1 MKSGGAVRGG
11 PVAGGLPAGAYPA
24 GSYRGGAVGVA
35 PSPGRQTWSGSRGGW
50 NRGYHRHHR
59 RGFYGPGIGFGTGL
73 LLGGAYAASPYYY
86 DEPYSYDYPYDD
98 GYVVGGAVATP
109 DEVAYCRQRY
119 RSYDV
124 RTGTYLNNDG
134 NRYPCP

>member
-1 MKSGGAVRGG
+1 
-11 PVAGGLPAGAYPA
+11 
-24 GSYRGGAVGVA
+24 VGVA
-35 PSPGRQTWSGSRGGW
+35 PSPGRQAWSGQRGGW
-50 NRGYHRHHR
+50 NRGGYGYHRHH

-98 GYVVGGAVATP
+98 GYVVRAAPAAP